1 METKTNFRAR
11 VMKYAHQIRI
21 SCKKTWSESLKMAW
35 QVYFLYKRMRKGMVQ
50 FIYRKVDGSIRV
62 ATGTM
67 MNYSSTASKRITK
80 PSYKTF
86 AYYDVDKGDMRCFKI
101 ENLLLVL

>member
-11 VMKYAHQIRI
+11 VMKYAHQILR
-21 SCKKTWSESLKMAW
+21 SGKKTWSESLKMAW

-50 FIYRKVDGSIRV
+50 FIYRKVDGSTRV

-67 MNYSSTASKRITK
+67 MNYSSTSSKRITK